1 MKTQACA
8 YDERVFTTT
17 CRCDI
22 IRYKSIYGEYLWS
35 VLTRREQ
42 EIPHFYKNATEKVVS
57 LVSQGVKYVQKCS
70 LIIKYC

>member
-8 YDERVFTTT
+8 YDERVFTTA

-35 VLTRREQ
+35 VL
-42 EIPHFYKNATEKVVS
+42 
-57 LVSQGVKYVQKCS
+57 KYHLNISRPAISHRQ
-70 LIIKYC
+70 